1 MSRRKKKISKSIK
14 PDAVYRST
22 VVSMLISRVL
32 LDGKR
37 SVAQRIVYSTLQ
49 IIETRTQEDP
59 LQVLEK
65 ALRHVTPIVEVK
77 SRRIGG
83 SIYQIPQEV
92 KRSRGTTLA
101 VKWLLQGAQSRNA
114 FSFSEKLAQEIIDA
128 SQSLGSAIKK
138 KEEIHRMAEA
148 NKAFAHFK
156 S

>member
-1 MSRRKKKISKSIK
+1 MSRRKKNISKSIK

-32 LDGKR
+32 MDGKR
-37 SVAQRIVYSTLQ
+37 SLAQRIVYSTLQ

-83 SIYQIPQEV
+83 SIYQIPQEI

-138 KEEIHRMAEA
+138 KEEVHRMAEA

>member
-1 MSRRKKKISKSIK
+1 MRRRRPEKRIILPDTKYNDLTVAKFINYIMENGKKGIAEKIFYG
-14 PDAVYRST
+14 A
-22 VVSMLISRVL
+22 MN
-32 LDGKR
+32 
-37 SVAQRIVYSTLQ
+37 
-49 IIETRTQEDP
+49 IIEKKTKTDGIKIFKKGIENASP
-59 LQVLEK
+59 S
-65 ALRHVTPIVEVK
+65 VEVK

-83 SIYQIPQEV
+83 SIYQIPQEI

-138 KEEIHRMAEA
+138 KEEVHRMAEA

>member
-1 MSRRKKKISKSIK
+1 
-14 PDAVYRST
+14 
-22 VVSMLISRVL
+22 MLISRVL
-32 LDGKR
+32 MDGKR
-37 SVAQRIVYSTLQ
+37 SLAQRIVYSTLQ

-83 SIYQIPQEV
+83 SIYQIPQEI

-138 KEEIHRMAEA
+138 KEEVHRMAEA

>member
-1 MSRRKKKISKSIK
+1 MSRRKKNISKSIK
-14 PDAVYRST
+14 PGAVYRST

-32 LDGKR
+32 MDGKR
-37 SVAQRIVYSTLQ
+37 SLAQRIVYSTLQ

-83 SIYQIPQEV
+83 SIYQIPQEI

-138 KEEIHRMAEA
+138 KEEVHRMAEA

>member
-1 MSRRKKKISKSIK
+1 MSRRKKNISKSIK

-37 SVAQRIVYSTLQ
+37 SLAQRIVYSTLQ

-83 SIYQIPQEV
+83 SIYQIPQEI

-138 KEEIHRMAEA
+138 KEEVHRMAEA

>member
-37 SVAQRIVYSTLQ
+37 SLAQRIVYSTLQ

-148 NKAFAHFK
+148 NKACAHFK

>member
-37 SVAQRIVYSTLQ
+37 SLAQRIVYSTLQ

-101 VKWLLQGAQSRNA
+101 VKWLLQGSQSRNA

>member
-1 MSRRKKKISKSIK
+1 MSRRKKNISKSIK

-32 LDGKR
+32 MDGKR
-37 SVAQRIVYSTLQ
+37 SLAQRIVYSTLQ

-83 SIYQIPQEV
+83 SIYQIPQEI

-138 KEEIHRMAEA
+138 KEEVHRMAEA
-148 NKAFAHFK
+148 NKAFAHFRY
-156 S
+156 

>member
-37 SVAQRIVYSTLQ
+37 SLAQRIVYSTLQ

-65 ALRHVTPIVEVK
+65 ALR
-77 SRRIGG
+77 
-83 SIYQIPQEV
+83 
-92 KRSRGTTLA
+92 
-101 VKWLLQGAQSRNA
+101 
-114 FSFSEKLAQEIIDA
+114 
-128 SQSLGSAIKK
+128 
-138 KEEIHRMAEA
+138 M
-148 NKAFAHFK
+148 
-156 S
+156 

>member
-1 MSRRKKKISKSIK
+1 
-14 PDAVYRST
+14 
-22 VVSMLISRVL
+22 MLISTSFN
-32 LDGKR
+32 DGKR
-37 SVAQRIVYSTLQ
+37 SLAQRIVYSTLQ

-83 SIYQIPQEV
+83 SIYQIPQEI

-138 KEEIHRMAEA
+138 KEEVHRMAEA

>member
-37 SVAQRIVYSTLQ
+37 SLAQRIVYSTLQ

>member
-1 MSRRKKKISKSIK
+1 MSRRKKNLSKSIK

-22 VVSMLISRVL
+22 IVSMLISRVL
-32 LDGKR
+32 LHGKR

-49 IIETRTQEDP
+49 IIETRTQDDP

-83 SIYQIPQEV
+83 SIYQIPQEI

-101 VKWLLQGAQSRNA
+101 VKWLLQGAQNRNA
-114 FSFSEKLAQEIIDA
+114 FTFSEKLAQEIIDA

-138 KEEIHRMAEA
+138 KEEVHRMAEA